1 MKPIILGLYGLSKN
15 HKDIS
20 GYRVVKSNDAI
31 NILKTAWGRGIRFLD
46 TAPSYGK
53 GNADFL
59 IKELRKLN
67 YDFKLISKLGLDI
80 QSNKFCDDKDLIKQ
94 ELFNL
99 RKNHGD
105 NIHSVLLHSP
115 TKNFI
120 SKNENLYFFYDNAKS
135 ILGDQVNIG
144 ISLRAPE
151 DSKYLD
157 SFEYELLIESNL
169 SWFDLRI
176 LNHLNSKN
184 KSKFKII
191 ARSIYASGI
200 INIICDR
207 NRKQNKK
214 FSYHDIRSSW
224 NINNLLNENKS
235 DIERINKVKN
245 ILQTISLS
253 EIGFSLFPLLSPFLF
268 GIIVGPLTQDELL
281 DSDSSYKKKIP
292 KNIEN
297 DLRNILNELHP
308 MLFER

>member
-15 HKDIS
+15 HKDTS
-20 GYRVVKSNDAI
+20 GYEVVKHVDAV
-31 NILKTAWGRGIRFLD
+31 NILKTAWGRGIRLLD

-67 YDFKLISKLGLDI
+67 YNFKLISKLGLDV
-80 QSNKFCDDKDLIKQ
+80 QSNKFCDDSELIKK
-94 ELFNL
+94 ELLNL
-99 RKNHGD
+99 RNDHGD

-120 SKNENLYFFYDNAKS
+120 SKNENLHFFFDNAKS
-135 ILGDQVNIG
+135 ILGDHVNIG
-144 ISLRAPE
+144 ISLRAPG
-151 DSKYLD
+151 DSIYLN
-157 SFEYELLIESNL
+157 SFEYDLLIESNL

-176 LNHLNSKN
+176 LNYLNSKN

-207 NRKQNKK
+207 NQNTN
-214 FSYHDIRSSW
+214 FSNHDIRSSW

-245 ILQTISLS
+245 ILRTISLS
-253 EIGFSLFPLLSPFLF
+253 EIGFSLFPLLSPILF
-268 GIIVGPLTQDELL
+268 GIIIGPLTEDELL
-281 DSDSSYKKKIP
+281 DSEFSYKKKIP

-297 DLRNILNELHP
+297 NLKSILNELNP
-308 MLFER
+308 TLFKG

>member
-15 HKDIS
+15 HKDTS
-20 GYRVVKSNDAI
+20 GYEIVKKNDAI
-31 NILKTAWGRGIRFLD
+31 NILKTAWDKGIRFLD

-59 IKELRKLN
+59 IKKLRGLN

-80 QSNKFCDDKDLIKQ
+80 QSNKFCENKDLIKQ

-99 RKNHGD
+99 RNNHGD

-115 TKNFI
+115 TKDFI
-120 SKNENLYFFYDNAKS
+120 SKSENLYFFYDNAKS
-135 ILGDQVNIG
+135 ILGDQINIG
-144 ISLRAPE
+144 ISLRAPG
-151 DSKYLD
+151 DSKYLEL
-157 SFEYELLIESNL
+157 FEYDLLIESNL

-176 LNHLNSKN
+176 LNYLNSKN

-200 INIICDR
+200 INIICDI
-207 NRKQNKK
+207 NQNKK
-214 FSYHDIRSSW
+214 FSDHDIRSSW

-235 DIERINKVKN
+235 DIARINKVKN
-245 ILQTISLS
+245 ILKTTSLS

-268 GIIVGPLTQDELL
+268 GTIVGPLTQDELL
-281 DSDSSYKKKIP
+281 DSESSYKKKIP

-297 DLRNILNELHP
+297 NLKSILNELNP
-308 MLFER
+308 TLFRG

>member
-1 MKPIILGLYGLSKN
+1 MKPIILGLYGISKN
-15 HKDIS
+15 HKDTS
-20 GYRVVKSNDAI
+20 GYEVVKSNDAI

-46 TAPSYGK
+46 TAPSYGR

-80 QSNKFCDDKDLIKQ
+80 QSNKFCDDKDLIKK

-99 RKNHGD
+99 RNNHGD

-120 SKNENLYFFYDNAKS
+120 SKNENLHFFYDNAKS

-144 ISLRAPE
+144 ISLRAPG

-157 SFEYELLIESNL
+157 SFEYDLLIESNL

-176 LNHLNSKN
+176 LNYLNSKN

-207 NRKQNKK
+207 NKNQTKK
-214 FSYHDIRSSW
+214 FSDHDIRSSW

-245 ILQTISLS
+245 ILKTISLS

-268 GIIVGPLTQDELL
+268 GIIVGPLTQDELI
-281 DSDSSYKKKIP
+281 DSDSSYRQKIP

-297 DLRNILNELHP
+297 NLRNILNELNP
-308 MLFER
+308 LLFER

>member
-15 HKDIS
+15 HKNTS
-20 GYRVVKSNDAI
+20 GYEVVKSDDAL

-46 TAPSYGK
+46 TAPSYGR
-53 GNADFL
+53 GNADYL
-59 IKELRKLN
+59 IKEMRKLN
-67 YDFKLISKLGLDI
+67 YDFKLISKLGLDV
-80 QSNKFCDDKDLIKQ
+80 QSNKFCDDKDLIKK

-99 RKNHGD
+99 RNNHGD
-105 NIHSVLLHSP
+105 NVHSVLLHSP

-120 SKNENLYFFYDNAKS
+120 SKNTNLHFFFDNAKS

-144 ISLRAPE
+144 ISLREPG
-151 DSKYLD
+151 DSIYLD
-157 SFEYELLIESNL
+157 SFQHDLLIESNL

-176 LNHLNSKN
+176 LKYLNSKN

-191 ARSIYASGI
+191 ARSIFASGI
-200 INIICDR
+200 INIICDK
-207 NRKQNKK
+207 NQNTK
-214 FSYHDIRSSW
+214 FSDHDIRSSW

-245 ILQTISLS
+245 ILKTISLS

-268 GIIVGPLTQDELL
+268 GIIVGPLTQDELF
-281 DSDSSYKKKIP
+281 DSETSYKKKIP

-297 DLRNILNELHP
+297 NLRNIVNELNP
-308 MLFER
+308 ILFER

>member
-1 MKPIILGLYGLSKN
+1 MRPIILGLYGLSKN
-15 HKDIS
+15 HKGTS
-20 GYRVVKSNDAI
+20 GYEVVKNNDAI

-80 QSNKFCDDKDLIKQ
+80 QSNKFCDDHDLIKK

-99 RKNHGD
+99 KNNHGD

-120 SKNENLYFFYDNAKS
+120 SKIDNLHFFYDNAKS
-135 ILGDQVNIG
+135 ILGDQINIG
-144 ISLRAPE
+144 ISLRAPG

-157 SFEYELLIESNL
+157 LFEYDLLIESNL

-176 LNHLNSKN
+176 LNYLNNKN

-207 NRKQNKK
+207 NINKMK
-214 FSYHDIRSSW
+214 HFSDHDIRSSW

-245 ILQTISLS
+245 ILKTISLS

-268 GIIVGPLTQDELL
+268 GIIIGPLSQNELI

-292 KNIEN
+292 EKIKNN
-297 DLRNILNELHP
+297 LRNILNELNP
-308 MLFER
+308 ILFER